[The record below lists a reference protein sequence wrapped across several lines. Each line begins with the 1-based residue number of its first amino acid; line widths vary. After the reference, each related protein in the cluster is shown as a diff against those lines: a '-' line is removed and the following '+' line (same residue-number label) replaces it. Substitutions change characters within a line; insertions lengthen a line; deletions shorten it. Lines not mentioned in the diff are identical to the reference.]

1 MTTPKTPLYLRHMDK
16 NTSSHT
22 PSEKYHKKPTRDQWA
37 RDRAGINQKG
47 SIADQILRQAIPGF
61 TKKQF
66 KAPSVKIHTDDMMR
80 RITALQEA
88 GYITNARV
96 QTPSTSPDTT
106 MVVEFTPAG
115 IEAIMMRKLEP
126 ELMDTEFLEDQ
137 IVEYQDQIPKAFLE
151 GLKAAEGILRGTD
164 CLENYLETK

>member
-22 PSEKYHKKPTRDQWA
+22 PSEKYHKKLARDQWA
-37 RDRAGINQKG
+37 KDRAAINQKASG
-47 SIADQILRQAIPGF
+47 IAAQLLRHATQGF
-61 TKKQF
+61 SKKNF
-66 KAPSVKIHTDDMMR
+66 PSTPKISSDDMMK

-88 GYITNARV
+88 GYITNARL
-96 QTPSTSPDTT
+96 QRPSTTPDTT
-106 MVVEFTPAG
+106 MVVEFTTAG
-115 IEAIMMRKLEP
+115 IDAIVMRKVEP
-126 ELMDTEFLEDQ
+126 ELMDTEFLDDQ

-164 CLENYLETK
+164 FLENYIETK

>member
-1 MTTPKTPLYLRHMDK
+1 MSPHSPAV
-16 NTSSHT
+16 SHQ
-22 PSEKYHKKPTRDQWA
+22 KKLA
-37 RDRAGINQKG
+37 RDKWANYRISNQKG
-47 SIADQILRQAIPGF
+47 SVADQILRQVSPGLNQ
-61 TKKQF
+61 KKF
-66 KAPSVKIHTDDMMR
+66 KQYTGPKTSSDDMMR

-115 IEAIMMRKLEP
+115 IEAIVMRKLEP

-164 CLENYLETK
+164 FLENYLETK